1 MKIISITTVKNEAD
15 IIESFIR
22 YHLNI
27 VDEMIILNNGS
38 TDDTNYIL
46 NQLLAENLPITV
58 IDDKDKYFK
67 PVQKMNFLLKKAIQE
82 YGADIVCP
90 IDVDEF
96 ITSDTGNP
104 RDFIEHIDQHT
115 YYKLKW
121 RTYVPTKDDDVH
133 EKFIPSRMTYIRDE
147 NLEEY
152 KVILHKNLFNEFDA
166 SLTVGSHEL
175 QYDRK
180 QYSDKVKCEICD
192 DLIMAHFPLRS
203 KEQTISK
210 VLVSYSNL
218 LCRIEV
224 NPNLGF
230 HKSHY
235 APMFFRIKKEGD
247 VSDNDVIE
255 FAKRYSTKGNE
266 VDEDEEIK
274 IIHHPM
280 KFDFC
285 DDLSIKYE
293 FTLNPLSNVLEHYV
307 YLAKEVNKF
316 KKEKIN
322 ETDKSKVYNKKL
334 KNLTNKNRKNLKEIN
349 SLKNKL
355 KQYTSTSTAG
365 APVGPI
371 EENKR
376 LIEINS
382 LNEKI
387 FQYNNEILELE
398 KQLNTM
404 KTSTSSQ
411 TILNEKENTINVL
424 ISKNKN
430 QEDIIRKLTN
440 ENKILR
446 NKLNA
451 N

>member
-1 MKIISITTVKNEAD
+1 MKIVSITTVKNEAD
-15 IIESFIR
+15 IIESFVR

-46 NQLLAENLPITV
+46 NQLLNEKLPITV

-82 YGADIVCP
+82 FGADIVCP

-104 RDFIEHIDQHT
+104 RDFIEQIDQFT

-121 RTYVPTKDDDVH
+121 RTYVPTKDDDVS
-133 EKFIPSRMTYIRDE
+133 EKFIPSRMTHIRDE

-152 KVILHKNLFNEFDA
+152 KVILHRNLFDEFDA

-175 QYDRK
+175 QFDRSK
-180 QYSDKVKCEICD
+180 YGNTIKCEICD

-210 VLVSYSNL
+210 VLVSYPNL

-230 HKSHY
+230 HRSHY
-235 APMFFRIKKEGD
+235 APMFFKIKQNGD
-247 VSDNDVIE
+247 VSEDDVIE

-266 VDEDEEIK
+266 VDDDEEI
-274 IIHHPM
+274 IIVNKPM
-280 KFDFC
+280 NFDFC
-285 DDLSIKYE
+285 DAFSIKYDYV
-293 FTLNPLSNVLEHYV
+293 LRPLSNVLEHYT

-316 KKEKIN
+316 KKDKIN
-322 ETDKSKVYNKKL
+322 ETDKFKVYSKKL
-334 KNLTNKNRKNLKEIN
+334 DKFKNQPNNNNNNNHPLD
-349 SLKNKL
+349 SQQNKL
-355 KQYTSTSTAG
+355 
-365 APVGPI
+365 I
-371 EENKR
+371 ENNKY
-376 LIEINS
+376 LIEINN
-382 LNEKI
+382 LNEEL
-387 FQYNNEILELE
+387 FQCRNAISEL
-398 KQLNTM
+398 KYQLNDLKGNAGTENII
-404 KTSTSSQ
+404 KE
-411 TILNEKENTINVL
+411 NENTINVL
-424 ISKNKN
+424 LSKNEK
-430 QEDIIRKLTN
+430 QESTIRKLTEEN
-440 ENKILR
+440 EILK
-446 NKLNA
+446 NKLNDF

>member
-1 MKIISITTVKNEAD
+1 MKIVSITTIKNEAD
-15 IIESFIR
+15 IIESFVR

-46 NQLLAENLPITV
+46 NQLLNEKLPITV

-82 YGADIVCP
+82 FDADIVCP

-104 RDFIEHIDQHT
+104 RDFIEQIDQNT

-121 RTYVPTKDDDVH
+121 RTYVPTKDDDVN
-133 EKFIPSRMTYIRDE
+133 EKFIPSRMTHIRDE

-152 KVILHKNLFNEFDA
+152 KVILHRNLFDEFDV

-175 QYDRK
+175 QFDRSK
-180 QYSDKVKCEICD
+180 YGNTIKCVFSD

-210 VLVSYSNL
+210 VLVSYPNL

-235 APMFFRIKKEGD
+235 APMFFKIKHNGD
-247 VSDNDVIE
+247 VSDEDVIE

-266 VDEDEEIK
+266 VADDEEI
-274 IIHHPM
+274 IILNKPM
-280 KFDFC
+280 NFDFC
-285 DDLSIKYE
+285 DDFSINYDYV
-293 FTLNPLSNVLEHYV
+293 LRPLSNVLEHYT

-316 KKEKIN
+316 KKDKIN
-322 ETDKSKVYNKKL
+322 EIDKVNIYSKKL
-334 KNLTNKNRKNLKEIN
+334 DKFKNRPVN
-349 SLKNKL
+349 SVSPAPQQNKL
-355 KQYTSTSTAG
+355 
-365 APVGPI
+365 I
-371 EENKR
+371 ENNKY
-376 LIEINS
+376 LIEINN
-382 LNEKI
+382 LNEEI
-387 FQYNNEILELE
+387 FQCKNEIFEL
-398 KQLNTM
+398 KTQLNDLKDNAGTEDIV
-404 KTSTSSQ
+404 KE
-411 TILNEKENTINVL
+411 NENTINVL
-424 ISKNKN
+424 LSKNEN
-430 QEDIIRKLTN
+430 QESIIRKLTEEN
-440 ENKILR
+440 EILK
-446 NKLNA
+446 NKLSAFN
-451 N
+451 

>member
-38 TDDTNYIL
+38 TDDTNFIL
-46 NQLLAENLPITV
+46 NQLLNENLQITV

-67 PVQKMNFLLKKAIQE
+67 PVEKMNFLMKKAIQE
-82 YGADIVCP
+82 FNADIVCP

-96 ITSDTGNP
+96 ITSEYGNP
-104 RDFIEHIDQHT
+104 RKYIEKIDKHT
-115 YYKLKW
+115 YYKIKW
-121 RTYVPTKDDDVH
+121 RTYVPTKEDNIH
-133 EKFIPSRMTYIRDE
+133 EKFIPAKMTYMRDE

-152 KVILHKNLFNEFDA
+152 KVIVHKNLFYEFDA

-180 QYSDKVKCEICD
+180 QYGNTVKCEICD

-210 VLVSYSNL
+210 VLVSYPNL

-235 APMFFRIKKEGD
+235 APMFFKIKNEGN
-247 VSDNDVIE
+247 VSEKVVLD

-266 VDEDEEIK
+266 VDKDEEIK
-274 IIHHPM
+274 IIEKPM
-280 KFDFC
+280 NFKFCKNLD
-285 DDLSIKYE
+285 IKYD
-293 FTLNPLSNVLEHYV
+293 FTLNPLSNVLEHYT

-322 ETDKSKVYNKKL
+322 ETKKIEIFNKKL
-334 KNLTNKNRKNLKEIN
+334 EKLNNENWKYAQKIN
-349 SLKNKL
+349 NQPDTIQNNKL
-355 KQYTSTSTAG
+355 
-365 APVGPI
+365 
-371 EENKR
+371 
-376 LIEINS
+376 LIEIS
-382 LNEKI
+382 KLNTEISKYKI
-387 FQYNNEILELE
+387 EISKLKNELNKYNNMGDLVNINDY
-398 KQLNTM
+398 K
-404 KTSTSSQ
+404 
-411 TILNEKENTINVL
+411 NTIDVL
-424 ISKNKN
+424 ISKNQN
-430 QEDIIRKLTN
+430 QEESIRKLIDEN
-440 ENKILR
+440 NMLKNKINR
-446 NKLNA
+446 K
-451 N
+451 